1 MRYKPPY
8 TLLKTRRGRIGGG
21 GSGGR
26 KNILLYVLAGAALL
40 LIAAGLFVT
49 TNWVRAG
56 GPGALFPSDTPTPTM
71 TYTPS
76 NTPTVTSTPTLT
88 PIPATATA
96 SAPFEYTVESG
107 DTISSIAEKFDVDF
121 IVIMLL
127 NGLNNDSVLTVGQV
141 LIIPDPNMPIPTPTP
156 LPEGLRRGDEIQYF
170 VLRGD
175 TIAGIAAEF
184 FSTEDAIIEANDLL
198 DPNAIFVGQLLIVP
212 VNLVTPTPGPSPTP
226 LGTPPPNTLTPTPNP

>member
-21 GSGGR
+21 GGR
-26 KNILLYVLAGAALL
+26 RNYLLYALGAVSLL
-40 LIAAGLFVT
+40 LVAGGLLVT

-76 NTPTVTSTPTLT
+76 LTPTITNTPTLT
-88 PIPATATA
+88 PLPSTPTA
-96 SAPFEYTVESG
+96 SAPFEYTVALG
-107 DTISSIAEKFDVDF
+107 DTITSIAEKFNVDF
-121 IVIMLL
+121 IIIMLL
-127 NGLNNDSVLTVGQV
+127 NGLNNDSVLNVGQV
-141 LIIPDPNMPIPTPTP
+141 LTIPDPNMPIPTPTL
-156 LPEGLRRGDEIQYF
+156 LPAGLGRGDEILYF

-175 TIAGIAAEF
+175 TVAAIAVQF
-184 FSTEDAIIEANDLL
+184 FSTEDAIIEANELT

-212 VNLVTPTPGPSPTP
+212 VNLITATPGPSPTP
-226 LGTPPPNTLTPTPNP
+226 LGTPPPNTLTPTPTP